1 MQCRNYLGGK
11 MARKSAYVDL
21 KKTIVRDSQGRRIT
35 DEYIRKYLKES
46 EEDIKKLYAGRPS
59 LSEEGVT
66 SPRVSVRLPIK
77 LHKLAKQKAKQKG
90 LSLSDLTRLALEKY
104 LRAS

>member
-1 MQCRNYLGGK
+1 

-21 KKTIVRDSQGRRIT
+21 KKTIVKDSQGRRIT
-35 DEYIRKYLKES
+35 DAYIRKSLKES
-46 EEDIKKLYAGRPS
+46 EEDIKQFYAGRPS

-66 SPRVSVRLPIK
+66 SPRVSVRLPVK
-77 LHKLAKQKAKQKG
+77 LLKLAKQKAKQKG

-104 LRAS
+104 LKAS